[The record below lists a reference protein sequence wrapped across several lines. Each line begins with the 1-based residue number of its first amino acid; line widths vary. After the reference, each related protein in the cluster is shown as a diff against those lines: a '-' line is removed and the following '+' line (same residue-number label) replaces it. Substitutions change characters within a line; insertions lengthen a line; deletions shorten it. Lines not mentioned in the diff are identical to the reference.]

1 MTDEEKNVLCK
12 GLNFSVKPGW
22 IEYPEFLL
30 PFELLFRDIKR
41 EDLCNKD
48 MSLIKARL
56 LDTAL
61 TSYQNFSSDKG
72 PPENLTPSEF
82 KALKRLSKNQ
92 NIVIQKADKGNTVV
106 ILDKCSYISAIEEIL
121 NDNSKFSK
129 LDIPAGK
136 ENNHIVNLEKRI
148 TSALK
153 LLKEKEI
160 IDKCTYKSIKP
171 IGSRPGTLYGSGKI
185 HKETRNGLPPFR
197 PILSA
202 IDTPTYK
209 LAKFLLKFLT
219 PSTANEYTVIDSFHF
234 AEEICQQDSNLHMA
248 SLDVDSLFTNIP
260 LDETIDICVDNLHND
275 NENPPNIPKH
285 DFRNLLNIATKE
297 SFFMFNNKYYKQ
309 VDGVAMGSPLGPAL
323 ANIFM
328 CSFESK
334 WLRDCPNDF
343 KPVFY
348 RRYVDDIFALF
359 SSPDHADK
367 FKEYLSSKHPNI
379 NFSIEKEKDG
389 CLPFLDVIILRE
401 NEKFVTNVYRKKTF
415 SAVYTNFKSFIPETY
430 KIGLIKSLLFRCFSL
445 CSDFIKFHHEIDKLK
460 SILYKNSYPRDL
472 IDKCIKEFLD
482 KILTPKPVVSTVPKK
497 QLIITLPY
505 LGKLSLQIR
514 TRINRIMK
522 NKLPYCNV
530 QFVFQTKCKISNF
543 FTFKDKIPL
552 VLRSGI
558 VYKFQC
564 GSCNATYY
572 GKTKRR
578 FKVRMCEH
586 LGISALTGKRV
597 KGDDDSAIK
606 EHLLFCNHKPD
617 FEDFS
622 ILATNNNDFKVT
634 LMESLLIDRDHPPLN
649 KNKQSLPL
657 ELYDS

>member
-1 MTDEEKNVLCK
+1 
-12 GLNFSVKPGW
+12 
-22 IEYPEFLL
+22 
-30 PFELLFRDIKR
+30 
-41 EDLCNKD
+41 

-61 TSYQNFSSDKG
+61 TSYQNFSSDKN
-72 PPENLTPSEF
+72 PPENLTLLS
-82 KALKRLSKNQ
+82 LKPLN
-92 NIVIQKADKGNTVV
+92 VCQKIKISSFRKQIKGNTVV
-106 ILDKCSYISAIEEIL
+106 ILDKCSYIDAIGEIL

-136 ENNHIVNLEKRI
+136 EINHIVNLEKRI
-148 TSALK
+148 TSELK
-153 LLKEKEI
+153 LLKDKEI
-160 IDKCTYKSIKP
+160 IDESTYKSIEP
-171 IGSRPGTLYGSGKI
+171 VGSRAGILHGSGKI
-185 HKETRNGLPPFR
+185 HKETRNGLPPFC

-202 IDTPTYK
+202 IDTLTYK

-234 AEEICQQDSNLHMA
+234 AEEICQQHSNLHMA

-260 LDETIDICVDNLHND
+260 LDETIDICVDNLYND
-275 NENPPNIPKH
+275 NENPPNTRKH

-323 ANIFM
+323 AKIFM

-348 RRYVDDIFALF
+348 RRYVDDISALF
-359 SSPDHADK
+359 SYPDHADK

-379 NFSIEKEKDG
+379 NFSIEKEKDS
-389 CLPFLDVIILRE
+389 CLPFLDINIFRE
-401 NEKFVTNVYRKKTF
+401 NEKFATNVYRKKTF
-415 SAVYTNFKSFIPETY
+415 SGVYTNFKSFIPETY

-482 KILTPKPVVSTVPKK
+482 KILTTKPVVSTVPKK
-497 QLIITLPY
+497 ELIITLPY

-543 FTFKDKIPL
+543 FTFKDKIPS

-572 GKTKRR
+572 GKTNRH
-578 FKVRMCEH
+578 FKVRMCEY

-606 EHLLFCNHKPD
+606 EHLLFCNHTPD

-634 LMESLLIDRDHPPLN
+634 LMESLLINRDHPPLN

-657 ELYDS
+657 ELFGS